1 MSRLPP
7 CHGHGVRSRVGFS
20 AASACSWPSSLR
32 CRALPLPG
40 AGKRRTAA
48 FPLPPFESLP
58 FYRPKQQDT
67 LFQGVLLFWRRGWDS
82 NPRDVSAKLISSPT
96 GYKQMCIICGHSCPP
111 CCTQRKPCL
120 QGFSD
125 YITKIAPRIRTHKIF
140 SKKRLFEHV
149 GQTSGRFRA
158 DIKPAKQ
165 PYGQVYCRD
174 IPSS

>member
-1 MSRLPP
+1 MPRPFAGGFAFSSTGCAHSR
-7 CHGHGVRSRVGFS
+7 
-20 AASACSWPSSLR
+20 
-32 CRALPLPG
+32 
-40 AGKRRTAA
+40 
-48 FPLPPFESLP
+48 FESFLP
-58 FYRPKQQDT
+58 NKKTILSYGF
-67 LFQGVLLFWRRGWDS
+67 FIWRKRWDS
-82 NPRDVSAKLISSPT
+82 NPRAREGKRISSPT
-96 GYKQMCIICGHSCPP
+96 SYKQMCIICGHSCPP

-125 YITKIAPRIRTHKIF
+125 YITKIAPCIRAHEIF

-158 DIKPAKQ
+158 DIKPPKQ